1 MIKSITL
8 RNFGKH
14 KELDLELHPGLNVIV
29 GQSAKGKSWAGPR
42 AIRWVAK
49 NEPLG
54 EGMRNWD
61 GGDTMVG
68 LTLSDNVLVVR
79 AKNSKDNIYML
90 DTSGLTEPHITF
102 KAFGRNPPEEVL
114 QALNLGDINFQS
126 QHDPLYLLT
135 MSPTE
140 VAKVL
145 NQLAGL
151 DIIDEANSRINKR
164 LWAEQ
169 QERNT
174 AEARRSELEEE
185 LARYDGLDEMENK
198 LAVVE
203 ELESRSKQTK
213 VKHHALEQ
221 LVGELRVY
229 AQEEARYAGLDEAT
243 HLWKASIYHAD
254 EGRKHRK
261 KAEDIQL
268 LLEEI
273 KEARKEEAKYKT
285 LPELQDSIA
294 RLLEACEEAKA
305 TRHRIRQINTVVG
318 DIKLLENE
326 EARHTEELDIVHGK
340 FNKLMPEVCP
350 ICGAPKGWEVCHG

>member
-1 MIKSITL
+1 MIKSIRL
-8 RNFGKH
+8 CNFGKH
-14 KELDLELHPGLNVIV
+14 KELELELHHGLNVLC
-29 GQSAKGKSWAGPR
+29 GQSAEGKSWAGPR

-54 EGMRNWD
+54 DGMRNWE
-61 GGDTMVG
+61 GGDTSVELIAQNPDG
-68 LTLSDNVLVVR
+68 SKSAVCRRKGKGHNDYLVDDF
-79 AKNSKDNIYML
+79 ASENP
-90 DTSGLTEPHITF
+90 TEF

-185 LARYDGLDEMENK
+185 LARYDGLDAMESK

-203 ELESRSKQTK
+203 ELEDRAAVASRKAT
-213 VKHHALEQ
+213 HIER
-221 LVGELRVY
+221 LVEELKE
-229 AQEEARYAGLDEAT
+229 AKQEEARYAGLDDAV
-243 HLWKASIYHAD
+243 HLWKASTYHAD
-254 EGRKHRK
+254 EAKEHRQ

-273 KEARKEEAKYKT
+273 KEARREEAKYKT
-285 LPELQDSIA
+285 IPELQDSIA
-294 RLLEACEEAKA
+294 GLLEACEEAKA
-305 TRHRIRQINTVVG
+305 TRHRIHQINTVVG

-326 EARHTEELDIVHGK
+326 EARHTEELDVAHGK
-340 FNKLMPEVCP
+340 FDVLMPEVCP
-350 ICGAPKGWEVCHG
+350 LCGSMTS